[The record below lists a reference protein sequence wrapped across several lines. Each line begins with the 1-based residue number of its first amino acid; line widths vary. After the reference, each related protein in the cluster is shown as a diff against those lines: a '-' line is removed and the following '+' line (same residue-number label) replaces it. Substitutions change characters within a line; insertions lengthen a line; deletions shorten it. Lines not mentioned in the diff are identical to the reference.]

1 MRSSSGWHPGI
12 VATATSS
19 TFAFGLSQ
27 ADIGGG
33 AQNLIPITFV
43 VIVANAR
50 IYGLS
55 GGPVARALGV
65 ARTGPGGV
73 LLVGSSPVRRAIGRV
88 RQARRLTVL
97 LWTANEE
104 HVRAAEADGLAVYK
118 SDPTQDATETAPPIS
133 TGSTMRSPSV
143 TMTPSTRWSRPTS
156 PSTSVAVTYSSSRP
170 ASGAASLRRARSIK
184 TASPASVG

>member
-1 MRSSSGWHPGI
+1 MAPGI

-43 VIVANAR
+43 VIVADAC

-73 LLVGSSPVRRAIGRV
+73 LLVGSSPVGRAIGRV

-104 HVRAAEADGLAVYK
+104 HVRAAEADVLAVYK
-118 SDPTQDATETAPPIS
+118 SEPTQDATETAP
-133 TGSTMRSPSV
+133 
-143 TMTPSTRWSRPTS
+143 